1 MCCKSS
7 AQTGNKGQCCCGSST
22 GIGPLFWS
30 EKKRRQM
37 VTDSID
43 CLQSQVKDLKEY
55 LRELDG
61 KP

>member
-1 MCCKSS
+1 MCCKSN
-7 AQTGNKGQCCCGSST
+7 AQAGNNGRCCYGGSM
-22 GIGPLFWS
+22 GIGTLFWS

-37 VTDSID
+37 VTESID